1 MVNKGKGRFHFVV
14 KKLVLPRP
22 ILDSRFAF
30 AYTPGKSDLPADA
43 IWRGIHLTTSTMAV
57 RQKAALLLN
66 GSWQAGLKCLKLKN
80 HESTKER
87 KHEKEKGYRSVCS
100 SANL

>member
-30 AYTPGKSDLPADA
+30 AYTPGKSDLPANA
-43 IWRGIHLTTSTMAV
+43 FLHTLI
-57 RQKAALLLN
+57 LLV
-66 GSWQAGLKCLKLKN
+66 KL
-80 HESTKER
+80 
-87 KHEKEKGYRSVCS
+87 
-100 SANL
+100 